1 MSEVL
6 KVMSAWLVISLAAGS
21 GSPFRELEGR
31 IAMPEERSVDE
42 KKSYKEAMKN
52 KVDILAIGVH
62 PDDVELGCGGTILK
76 QISMG
81 YSVAIVDL
89 TQGELGTNGTAA
101 TRKKEAERAR
111 KYAGAT
117 ARENLKMADGF
128 FENNKAN
135 KLKLIKAIRKYQ
147 PDIVLANAI
156 SDRHPDHGRASL
168 LISEACFLAG
178 LTKIITK
185 EGRTKQEKWR
195 PRKVFHYIQ
204 DHHHVPDI
212 VVDISGFMAAK
223 IELVQCYDTQFHNP
237 KKKNKATPISSAAF
251 LETLT
256 GRAVAHGRRIGV
268 EHGEG
273 FTCKEYVGVGDL
285 MGVL

>member
-1 MSEVL
+1 MN
-6 KVMSAWLVISLAAGS
+6 
-21 GSPFRELEGR
+21 
-31 IAMPEERSVDE
+31 
-42 KKSYKEAMKN
+42 KN

-76 QISMG
+76 QIALG
-81 YSVAIVDL
+81 YSVGIVDL
-89 TQGELGTNGTAA
+89 TQGELGTNGSAA
-101 TRKKEAERAR
+101 TRKKEAEKAR
-111 KYAGAT
+111 KYAGAKY
-117 ARENLKMADGF
+117 RENLNMADGF

-168 LISEACFLAG
+168 LISDSCFLAG
-178 LTKIITK
+178 LVKIKTKD
-185 EGRTKQEKWR
+185 GSKQQAKWR

-204 DHHHVPDI
+204 DHHLEPDI
-212 VVDISGFMAAK
+212 VVDISGFMEAK

-237 KKKNKATPISSAAF
+237 KKNNKITPISSAAF
-251 LETLT
+251 LDTLT
-256 GRAVAHGRRIGV
+256 GRAVVHGRRIGV

-273 FTCKEYVGVGDL
+273 FTCKEYVGTGDL
-285 MGVL
+285 MNML